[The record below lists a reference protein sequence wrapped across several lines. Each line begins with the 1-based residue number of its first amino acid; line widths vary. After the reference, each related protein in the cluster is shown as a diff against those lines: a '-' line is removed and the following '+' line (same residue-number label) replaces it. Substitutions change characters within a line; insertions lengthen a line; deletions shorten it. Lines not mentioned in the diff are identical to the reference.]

1 MCRSI
6 HTPNNPQVPTNY
18 APPAAFP
25 TALASIQL
33 LLLPRLLRP
42 LTGAILCRRNA
53 ISSISSSIQLL
64 LLLRLQLQLLLR
76 LQFQFQLLCHLPCRS
91 RFQLQHFRRL
101 VPGVF
106 FRWMVSF
113 CCSLEVVRSLCW
125 STCLVIDRNISSTL
139 MLSLADVSNS
149 SMSIC
154 FAKRCASSVITT
166 FLSGSSFLLPTRRK
180 DR

>member
-25 TALASIQL
+25 TALASIQD
-33 LLLPRLLRP
+33 LLLPRLLFR
-42 LTGAILCRRNA
+42 LKGAILSRRNA
-53 ISSISSSIQLL
+53 ISSISSSIQLRL
-64 LLLRLQLQLLLR
+64 CLKLRLLLRL
-76 LQFQFQLLCHLPCRS
+76 QFQLLCHLPCRS

-106 FRWMVSF
+106 FRWIVSF

-166 FLSGSSFLLPTRRK
+166 FLSGSSFLLPTEKRLVRI
-180 DR
+180 